1 MAAEAQVGSEP
12 SEPTFAD
19 ALRELKCLLRW
30 GLRRWP
36 VAILLSLLA
45 AFGVGYKLYKRAP
58 SYLSTVVIDV
68 KTNNVFSDGPPPS
81 TRELTKYIMGIAL
94 ADTYLVELAEK
105 LGYDLGPT
113 MGGKPVDL
121 YLFRDAIRLSVYYD
135 TPPNTMYTHTRIGL
149 RFSGGSPE
157 TALNGAR
164 LLAEHVVS
172 FQNRNRL
179 KGLEMEREVA
189 LETELGIAQRVK
201 EREAELA
208 RVTLEQST
216 VGAGSDYSARLM
228 ALQNEVAQLRELQE
242 TITRRTSQSLLRGD
256 FERDASGL
264 GYEIVDRGHL
274 APPKRFS
281 QMDIALIAGLFV
293 WLAAFPVFVLALG
306 ALSFR
311 VYDQDS
317 LRRLGLAYFG
327 QGYVAT
333 PGLQSMVER
342 QRVISRGSRG

>member
-1 MAAEAQVGSEP
+1 MAVEAFAGDESP
-12 SEPTFAD
+12 EPTFGD
-19 ALRELKCLLRW
+19 ALRELSCLLRW
-30 GLRRWP
+30 GLRKWKL
-36 VAILLSLLA
+36 AILLSLLA
-45 AFGVGYKLYKRAP
+45 AFVVGYKIHKRAP
-58 SYLSTVVIDV
+58 SYMSTVDIDV
-68 KTNNVFSDGPPPS
+68 KANNVFYDGPPPS

-94 ADTYLVELAEK
+94 ADTYLVEIAEK

-113 MGGKPVDL
+113 IGGKPVDL
-121 YLFRDAIRLSVYYD
+121 YLFRDAIRISVYYD

-157 TALNGAR
+157 SALNGAR
-164 LLAEHVVS
+164 LLAEQVVS

-179 KGLEMEREVA
+179 QGLEVERELA

-208 RVTLEQST
+208 RVTLEQPA
-216 VGAGSDYSARLM
+216 VGVSSEYAAKLR
-228 ALQNEVAQLRELQE
+228 ALQSEVTQLRELQQS
-242 TITRRTSQSLLRGD
+242 ITRRTSQSLLRGD

-274 APPKRFS
+274 APPKRLS
-281 QMDIALIAGLFV
+281 QLDTALIVGVFV

-327 QGYVAT
+327 QGYVAS

-342 QRVISRGSRG
+342 RSVIPRGSRG

>member
-1 MAAEAQVGSEP
+1 MAAEALAGAEP
-12 SEPTFAD
+12 REPTFDD
-19 ALRELKCLLRW
+19 ALRELSCLLRW
-30 GLRRWP
+30 GLRKWKL
-36 VAILLSLLA
+36 AILLSLVA
-45 AFGVGYKLYKRAP
+45 AFGVGYKIYKRAP
-58 SYLSTVVIDV
+58 SYLSTVDIDV
-68 KTNNVFSDGPPPS
+68 KTSNVFSDGPPPS

-113 MGGKPVDL
+113 IGGKPVDL

-135 TPPNTMYTHTRIGL
+135 NPPNTMYTHTRIGL
-149 RFSGGSPE
+149 RFAGGTPE
-157 TALNGAR
+157 TALKGAR

-189 LETELGIAQRVK
+189 LETELGVAERVK

-216 VGAGSDYSARLM
+216 VGTGSDYSAKLN
-228 ALQNEVAQLRELQE
+228 ALQNEVAQLRELQ
-242 TITRRTSQSLLRGD
+242 TAITRRTSQSLLRGD
-256 FERDASGL
+256 FERDASSL
-264 GYEIVDRGHL
+264 GYEIVDRGTL
-274 APPKRFS
+274 APPKRLS
-281 QMDIALIAGLFV
+281 QLDTALIVGLFV

-306 ALSFR
+306 ALTFR

-342 QRVISRGSRG
+342 RVIPRGSRG